1 MQQRTRSVR
10 LRLLNQA
17 RNRLCDVSGR
27 NGKVQVDPGDEAQ
40 EARQLIQRCVT
51 GDYDAIQ
58 SFQAQFGEL
67 VYGYPVKAYQVAAEE
82 AGDFYV
88 YAFDRG
94 RIFRRCRT
102 YEGRAPFQAYLVA
115 IVLDHLMI
123 DWKRSERSIE
133 TVPLDT
139 MDVAAEADGGLREV
153 EITAGQVTLQTVIR
167 GLEPRKAIIMK
178 LLHVE
183 DCELNAAELSHLQ
196 SMSGRATRDLVVA
209 VDNLRES
216 VRSRE
221 AAAKRIEDSLD
232 AVHAWISLYERRLR
246 RVADDLRALP
256 QNASSAERLRVEKQ
270 ALEGKLQRRHHQRDK
285 LLGERRRRKVTAP
298 YKEIAAILN
307 TSVGNVASMIA
318 RTRNEIAQRLRPEEK
333 EPTHG
338 LSTAP

>member
-1 MQQRTRSVR
+1 M
-10 LRLLNQA
+10 
-17 RNRLCDVSGR
+17 
-27 NGKVQVDPGDEAQ
+27 QVDPSDEAQ
-40 EARQLIQRCVT
+40 VAQQLIQRCVA
-51 GDYDAIQ
+51 GEYDAIQ
-58 SFQAQFGEL
+58 SFQSQYGEL
-67 VYGYPVKAYQVAAEE
+67 IYGYPMKAYQVAAEE

-139 MDVAAEADGGLREV
+139 MDVAAEADGGLGEV
-153 EITAGQVTLQTVIR
+153 DAARGQVTLQSVIHR
-167 GLEPRKAIIMK
+167 LEPRKAIIMK

-183 DCELNAAELSHLQ
+183 DCELDAAELRHLQ

-216 VRSRE
+216 VRARE

-246 RVADDLRALP
+246 RITEDLAALP
-256 QNASSAERLRVEKQ
+256 QNASSAARLRDEQKMW
-270 ALEGKLQRRHHQRDK
+270 EGKLQRRRQQRDK

-318 RTRNEIAQRLRPEEK
+318 RTRNEIALNLRPEEK